1 MKIIKGVLEEELEN
15 AFRQEKAYLKALSE
29 LPQGALIKKTIKDN
43 DYYYLIYREGGKVKF
58 LYKGKLSQE
67 EVAKYEEIKK
77 IRAKYK
83 KLLSEVRKQ
92 IRFLKRALNAREISN
107 SD

>member
-15 AFRQEKAYLKALSE
+15 AFRQEKAYLKVLSE
-29 LPQGALIKKTIKDN
+29 LPQGVLVKKSIKGH
-43 DYYYLIYREGGKVKF
+43 DYYYLIYREDKKVKF
-58 LYKGKLSQE
+58 LYKGKLSEE

-77 IRAKYK
+77 IRSKYK